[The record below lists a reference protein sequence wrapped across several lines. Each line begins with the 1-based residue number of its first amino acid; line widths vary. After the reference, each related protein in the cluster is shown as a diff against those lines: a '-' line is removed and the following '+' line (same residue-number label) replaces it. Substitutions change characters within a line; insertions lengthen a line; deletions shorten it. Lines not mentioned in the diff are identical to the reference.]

1 MTKYIIVS
9 GGVISGIGKG
19 VIGALRLSFCILVLS
34 NKFYMSFHHHVPP
47 TKKNASKTRIFAM
60 SSFVNGPS
68 PKNNGPKSHVD
79 KDRPIYEHRR
89 GNDEAYG
96 AWWVAV

>member
-19 VIGALRLSFCILVLS
+19 VIGALRLLFCTLVLS
-34 NKFYMSFHHHVPP
+34 NKFCMPFHHHVPS
-47 TKKNASKTRIFAM
+47 TKKNASKTRLFAM
-60 SSFVNGPS
+60 NSLVNGSS
-68 PKNNGPKSHVD
+68 PKNDRSESHVD
-79 KDRPIYEHRR
+79 KDRPVYEYRR
-89 GNDEAYG
+89 GDDEAYG